1 MRLLLATFFML
12 ALAADSGAAWW
23 AENDYTTGSNG
34 LEKESLTLFDNPA
47 PRFSAGLNTS
57 FYSDSAAYKD
67 KVWSFRTP
75 LMYTGEK
82 FFFSLKPFLYP
93 VSPGT
98 RSGAGG
104 GVLSAMTALTDDEQS
119 YLHLTLSGAWAQQ
132 CVPTTASAD
141 RKTFS
146 EEAGEA
152 QLEKSFF
159 GQFFFLASAAGFSD
173 PAGVSNRT
181 LVRSAL
187 DQSDLAYLGTFRQ
200 VTALPEWT
208 LSVQAARDMRP
219 DYDSHLYAGYSK
231 ISYRGGT
238 LASSGIAGIKINL
251 TERSTLDLAYNFYKE
266 DPSAWKSYY
275 KVFLQV
281 FF

>member
-1 MRLLLATFFML
+1 
-12 ALAADSGAAWW
+12 
-23 AENDYTTGSNG
+23 
-34 LEKESLTLFDNPA
+34 
-47 PRFSAGLNTS
+47 
-57 FYSDSAAYKD
+57 
-67 KVWSFRTP
+67 
-75 LMYTGEK
+75 
-82 FFFSLKPFLYP
+82 
-93 VSPGT
+93 
-98 RSGAGG
+98 
-104 GVLSAMTALTDDEQS
+104 MTALTDDEQS

-132 CVPTTASAD
+132 RVPTTDSAGG
-141 RKTFS
+141 KTFS

-181 LVRSAL
+181 LVRPAL
-187 DQSDLAYLGTFRQ
+187 NQSDLAYLGTFRQ

-231 ISYRGGT
+231 ISYRGGA
-238 LASSGIAGIKINL
+238 LANSGIAGIKISL
-251 TERSTLDLAYNFYKE
+251 TERSTLDLAYNFYRE
-266 DPSAWKSYY
+266 APSAWKSYY
-275 KVFLQV
+275 KAFLQI